1 METTSRSRTTWNIVK
16 TVTNNRKST
25 SNTQAMIINKKPATN
40 LSSIANAFNT
50 YFSTVADNLITK
62 SFLEE
67 NTTNEKNPLY
77 YLEQNFT

>member
-1 METTSRSRTTWNIVK
+1 
-16 TVTNNRKST
+16 
-25 SNTQAMIINKKPATN
+25 MIINKKPTTN

-50 YFSTVADNLITK
+50 YFSTAADNLITK

-77 YLEQNFT
+77 ITFNKTLLGPFFP

>member
-1 METTSRSRTTWNIVK
+1 MESTNRSRTTRNIVT
-16 TVTNNRKST
+16 TVTDNRIST
-25 SNTQAMIINKKPATN
+25 SNTQAMIINKKPTTN

-67 NTTNEKNPLY
+67 NTTN
-77 YLEQNFT
+77 